1 MQSRKN
7 RKELNLQIKAFH
19 HRGTERVGG
28 ISEDANKNYTEFKKL
43 QQQWNEVKIVP
54 QARINRTVEEL
65 PAVCRKVLRPFKTE
79 QRIP

>member
-7 RKELNLQIKAFH
+7 RKSSTCKSKLSIIEELKELV
-19 HRGTERVGG
+19 E
-28 ISEDANKNYTEFKKL
+28 SPEDANKNYTEFKKL

-54 QARINRTVEEL
+54 QARINELWKNYQLYVE
-65 PAVCRKVLRPFKTE
+65 KFLRPFKTE